1 MNKKSGFVAVIGK
14 PNAGKSTL
22 INSVLGYSVSI
33 VTPKPQTTRNKI
45 FGIYTKDN
53 VQIVMV
59 DTPGIL
65 KPRYRL
71 QAFMK
76 KEIENS
82 FVEAD
87 IIVLVIDANAY
98 NPDKLKEIY
107 EKYQKEFIKRK
118 VFCVLSKIDLMKKDI
133 VLMIID
139 DISKKFRF
147 DEIIPL
153 SAKTGFNVDDFLKT
167 IVKYLPEHE
176 FYFEGDIVASQPEK
190 FFVAEI
196 IRAQILKLYREE
208 IPFSAYIEIDE
219 FKEREKGKDYIRAG
233 IILEKDSQKPI
244 VIGKKGAMIKLL
256 GERAR
261 KDIEEFLGHEVFL
274 ELFVKIRKNWKNDE
288 EFLKRNF
295 NKSTVSSI

>member
-22 INSVLGYSVSI
+22 INSVLGYNVSI

-53 VQIVMV
+53 VQIVLV

-76 KEIENS
+76 KEIESS

-87 IIVLVIDANAY
+87 VIAFVIDANTY

-107 EKYQKEFIKRK
+107 DKYKKEFTEKKI
-118 VFCVLSKIDLMKKDI
+118 FLILNKIDLLKKDI
-133 VLMIID
+133 VLFIID

-147 DEIIPL
+147 DEIIPI
-153 SAKTGFNVDDFLKT
+153 SAKTGFNVDDFLNT
-167 IVKYLPEHE
+167 VIKYLPEHE
-176 FYFEGDIVASQPEK
+176 FYFEGDIVAAQPEK

-196 IRAQILKLYREE
+196 IRAQVLKLYREE
-208 IPFSAYIEIDE
+208 IPFSAYIEIEE
-219 FKEREKGKDYIRAG
+219 FKERAKGKDFIRAG

-244 VIGKKGAMIKLL
+244 VIGKKGTMIKLL

-295 NKSTVSSI
+295 NKSTVSAI

>member
-1 MNKKSGFVAVIGK
+1 MVKKSGFVAIAGK

-22 INSVLGYSVSI
+22 LNAVLGQSIAI
-33 VTPKPQTTRNKI
+33 VTPKPQTTRNRI

-53 VQIVMV
+53 VQIIFV

-65 KPRYRL
+65 KTRYML

-76 KEIENS
+76 KETESS

-87 IIVLVIDANAY
+87 IIILVVDAHNYSQDSLNEVYNKYRKEFRSHKIFCALNKIDLLSKNNVLVI
-98 NPDKLKEIY
+98 
-107 EKYQKEFIKRK
+107 
-118 VFCVLSKIDLMKKDI
+118 IDN
-133 VLMIID
+133 
-139 DISKKFRF
+139 ISKNFRF

-153 SAKTGFNVDDFLKT
+153 SSKTGFNIDDFLETVK
-167 IVKYLPEHE
+167 KYLPENE
-176 FYFEGDIVASQPEK
+176 FYFEGDIVAAQPEK
-190 FFVAEI
+190 FFVSEI
-196 IRAQILKLYREE
+196 IRAQALKMYKEE
-208 IPFSAYIEIDE
+208 IPFSLYVDIEE
-219 FKEREKGKDYIRAG
+219 FKERGKGKDYIRAG

-256 GERAR
+256 GERSR

-295 NKSTVSSI
+295 SKANIPAV

>member
-22 INSVLGYSVSI
+22 INSVLGFSVSI
-33 VTPKPQTTRNKI
+33 VTPKPQTTRNRI

-53 VQIVMV
+53 VQAVFV

-65 KPRYRL
+65 EPRYRL

-76 KEIENS
+76 REVESS
-82 FVEAD
+82 FIEAD
-87 IIVLVIDANAY
+87 IISLVIDSNTY
-98 NPDKLKEIY
+98 NP
-107 EKYQKEFIKRK
+107 EKIKTVYYKYRKEFDKCRLFFI
-118 VFCVLSKIDLMKKDI
+118 LNKIDLLKKDV

-139 DISKKFRF
+139 DISKKFKY

-153 SAKTGFNVDDFLKT
+153 SAKTRFNVGDFLNT
-167 IVKYLPEHE
+167 VIKYLPEHE
-176 FYFEGDIVASQPEK
+176 FYFESDIVASQPEK

-196 IRAQILKLYREE
+196 IRAHMLKLYREE
-208 IPFSAYIEIDE
+208 IPFSSYIEIDE
-219 FKEREKGKDYIRAG
+219 FKERSKGKDYIRAG

-244 VIGKKGAMIKLL
+244 VIGNKGAMIKLL
-256 GERAR
+256 GQKAR

-274 ELFVKIRKNWKNDE
+274 ELFVKTRKNWKNDE
-288 EFLKRNF
+288 QFLKRNF
-295 NKSTVSSI
+295 SKAATPVT